1 MAKLVQRRR
10 GSTADH
16 DNFIGAEGEITVD
29 TTLDTIRV
37 HDGTTPK
44 GFPLA
49 RQDMDNVSGN
59 PTTGG
64 GVGIIQLNV
73 NDGTAAQ
80 SLSTDGAGG
89 LYFQTVAVNISNE
102 PVGGDVY
109 GSVSN
114 IQLNTNVVGIGELNV
129 LDGIS
134 GQVLTTDGS
143 GSLTFTSK
151 ADVSSFAVGGDVSGT
166 VANIQLKADVVRTAE
181 IIDNAITQDKLAT
194 NSISTIK
201 IQNASVT
208 LDKLGADCISTIKIQ
223 NLAVTDDK
231 IAGMAASKLSG
242 ALPAIDGSN
251 ITGIHYDTSFAAGYD
266 SDMLPEDLILNG
278 IYGEMVMSRTGQFI
292 GEQGYVDTAPAGN
305 ALIVDVLKNGNSIYS
320 SKPQINSSSNT
331 MSSGTLST
339 TVFTAGDRITLKIT
353 QIGTTAAGAGL
364 RFTLNGKV

>member
-16 DNFIGAEGEITVD
+16 DNFIGAIGEITVD

-49 RQDMDNVSGN
+49 RQDMSNVSGN
-59 PTTGG
+59 PTTFG
-64 GVGIIQLNV
+64 GVGITQLNV

-89 LYFQTVAVNISNE
+89 LYFQTIVVNVSNE
-102 PVGGDVY
+102 PVGGDVH

-114 IQLNTNVVGIGELNV
+114 IQLNSNVVGIGELNV
-129 LDGIS
+129 ADGLV
-134 GQVLTTDGS
+134 GQVLTTNGS
-143 GSLTFTSK
+143 GSLTFTNK
-151 ADVSSFAVGGDVSGT
+151 AEVGTFAVGGDVSGT
-166 VANIQLKADVVRTAE
+166 ISNIQLNANVVRTTE
-181 IIDNAITQDKLAT
+181 IIDNAITEAKLAV

-201 IQNASVT
+201 IQDSSVT
-208 LDKLGADCISTIKIQ
+208 LQKLGTDCISTIKIQ

-231 IAGMAASKLSG
+231 IAGMSASKLSG

-251 ITGIHYDTSFAAGYD
+251 ITGIHYDTSFAAGFD
-266 SDMLPEDLILNG
+266 SDMLPEDLTLDG
-278 IYGEMVMSRTGQFI
+278 IYGEMVMSRSGQFI
-292 GEQGYVDTAPAGN
+292 GEAGYIDNAPSGT
-305 ALIVDVLKNGNSIYS
+305 ALIVDVLKNGTTIYS
-320 SKPQINSSSNT
+320 SRPQFLNSNT
-331 MSSGTLST
+331 MSSGTLNVTS
-339 TVFTAGDRITLKIT
+339 FSSGDRITLKVI
-353 QIGTTAAGAGL
+353 QIGSSTVGKGL

>member
-10 GSTADH
+10 GSTLDH
-16 DNFIGAEGEITVD
+16 DNFIGAIGEITVD

-37 HDGTTPK
+37 HDGATPK

-49 RQDMDNVSGN
+49 RQDMSNVSGN

-64 GVGIIQLNV
+64 GVGITQLNV

-80 SLSTDGAGG
+80 LLSTDGAGG
-89 LYFQTVAVNISNE
+89 LYFQTIAINVSNE

-129 LDGIS
+129 QEGQG
-134 GQVLTTDGS
+134 GQVLTTDGA
-143 GSLTFTSK
+143 GSLSFTSK

-166 VANIQLKADVVRTAE
+166 ISNIQLNANVVRTTE
-181 IIDNAITQDKLAT
+181 IIDSAVTEAKLAT
-194 NSISTIK
+194 NSVSTIK
-201 IQNASVT
+201 IQDGSVT
-208 LDKLGADCISTIKIQ
+208 LNKLDSDCISTIKIQ

-242 ALPAIDGSN
+242 TLPVMDGSN
-251 ITGIHYDTSFAAGYD
+251 LTGIHYDTSFAAGYD
-266 SDMLPEDLILNG
+266 SDMLPEDLALNG

-292 GEQGYVDTAPAGN
+292 GEAGYVDTAPSGT
-305 ALIVDVLKNGNSIYS
+305 ALVVDVLKNGNSIYS
-320 SKPQINSSSNT
+320 SKPQFLNSNT
-331 MSSGTLST
+331 MSSGTMSVT
-339 TVFTAGDRITLKIT
+339 NFSPGDRITLKIS
-353 QIGTTAAGAGL
+353 QIGSSVVGQGL

>member
-16 DNFIGAEGEITVD
+16 NNFIGAVGEITVD

-37 HDGTTPK
+37 HDGVTPK

-64 GVGIIQLNV
+64 GVGITQLNV
-73 NDGTAAQ
+73 DDGTAAQ

-89 LYFQTVAVNISNE
+89 LYFQTIAVNVSNE

-129 LDGIS
+129 QDGIS
-134 GQVLTTDGS
+134 GQVLTTNGA
-143 GSLTFTSK
+143 GALTFTSK

-166 VANIQLKADVVRTAE
+166 VANIQLNANVVRTTE
-181 IIDNAITQDKLAT
+181 IIDNAITEAKLAI

-201 IQNASVT
+201 IQDSSVT
-208 LDKLGADCISTIKIQ
+208 QQKLDDDIISTIKIID
-223 NLAVTDDK
+223 ASVTDAK
-231 IAGMAASKLSG
+231 IVGMAASKLSG

-266 SDMLPEDLILNG
+266 GDMVPEDLVLNG
-278 IYGEMVMSRTGQFI
+278 IYGEMVMSRTGQFT
-292 GEQGYVDTAPAGN
+292 GEAGYVDTAPTGT
-305 ALIVDVLKNGNSIYS
+305 ALVVDVLKNGTTIYS
-320 SKPQINSSSNT
+320 SRPQFLNGNT
-331 MSSGTLST
+331 MSSGTMSVT
-339 TVFTAGDRITLKIT
+339 NFSSGDRITLQVI
-353 QIGTTAAGAGL
+353 QIGSTAAGQGL